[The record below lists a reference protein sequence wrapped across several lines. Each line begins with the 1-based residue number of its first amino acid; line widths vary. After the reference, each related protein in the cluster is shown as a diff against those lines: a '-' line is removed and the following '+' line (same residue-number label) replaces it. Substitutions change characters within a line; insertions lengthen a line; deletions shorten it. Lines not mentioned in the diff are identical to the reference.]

1 MKQENKKSG
10 LAVAGLVL
18 SIISI
23 CTCFIPIINN
33 ASFFLGVLAI
43 IFAIIS
49 LIKKTSKGSSI
60 AALVLGILS
69 IIITI
74 SLQNSWSN
82 SLDNLSNDLDTMTG
96 KNTEEVL
103 KNVDVNIGSFQTTT
117 DEYGFNDT
125 GLTVK
130 ITNNAK
136 EIKSFNLT
144 IEAIAADGSRI
155 DTDYIY
161 ANNLAPGQSQDFN
174 LFEYVSSDNLNK
186 MKNATFKVI
195 EASMY

>member
-1 MKQENKKSG
+1 MKQENKKSV

-82 SLDNLSNDLDTMTG
+82 NLDNLSNDLDTMTG

-125 GLTVK
+125 GL
-130 ITNNAK
+130 
-136 EIKSFNLT
+136 
-144 IEAIAADGSRI
+144 IAADGSRI

-161 ANNLAPGQSQDFN
+161 ANNLASGQSQDFN